1 MADTPDNQQI
11 TPYTKEEYHAI
22 IERNEK
28 SDWSD
33 LEPRERAFAYSYL
46 TDYNHRRAANDV
58 GLGADAGIRYLR
70 RPLVSAFIQFLQ
82 ERSHIANTI
91 TDDFV
96 RTQMLNLLPKL
107 LGQEPVPLVDKD
119 GGEFDALKFHPS
131 ESVNLLRELA
141 KSTKFYEGGSGQSQG
156 VTVIINNGAMLG
168 DEEIAPGVTIDHEAL
183 HHNPDDEDRF

>member
-1 MADTPDNQQI
+1 MADTDDNKQLI
-11 TPYTKEEYHAI
+11 ATEEEYNAI
-22 IERNEK
+22 IERNKK
-28 SDWSD
+28 SDWAD

-46 TDYNHRRAANDV
+46 ADYNHRRAAQSIN
-58 GLGADAGIRYLR
+58 LSADHGIRILR

-96 RTQMLNLLPKL
+96 RTQMVNLLPKL

-131 ESVNLLRELA
+131 ESVNLLREMA

-156 VTVIINNGAMLG
+156 VHVHINMADLVGGKIIEG
-168 DEEIAPGVTIDHEAL
+168 EVL
-183 HHNPDDEDRF
+183 HHDEDRD